1 MWMLA
6 TTHPSAVLRVPDENR
21 GPAYDELVADLTVV
35 AGALA

>member
-1 MWMLA
+1 MLA

-21 GPAYDELVADLTVV
+21 AEAYDALVRDLTVV